1 MTDYLAKA
9 SQAIKLADEAEGT
22 ASERNWE
29 ASRYVYEATSNGIRQ
44 REIADATGKS
54 QAHISRLLKC
64 WEVRVI
70 NQGLRRPVYA
80 ELGSFYQFYNSPEVH
95 GESSRGEVGSGDRER
110 GGSGRDREASDY
122 TTAGLVLAAWKAL
135 DALARNPA
143 HMETITDEDLDRVEK
158 MTALIRRILRQARL
172 RRV

>member
-1 MTDYLAKA
+1 MTDYLSKA

-54 QAHISRLLKC
+54 QAHISRLRKC
-64 WEVRVI
+64 WEIRVV

-95 GESSRGEVGSGDRER
+95 GESSRGEVGSGDGERRER
-110 GGSGRDREASDY
+110 SESSDY

-143 HMETITDEDLDRVEK
+143 HMETITDDDLERVESMK
-158 MTALIRRILRQARL
+158 ALIRRILRQASL